1 MDEIVED
8 VFGNS
13 EEDIYTFEVIDGSD
27 GFPGDLTQETDPLDD
42 SSLFDVSE
50 DLSTGLEVDNP
61 DASFDWTNDRP
72 ENWSSFDPAAVDP
85 DALTGDPA
93 ADMDRWHEQVHPDS
107 CAIVSQEFVLESV
120 LDRDFSEQELVDIAV
135 DHGWY
140 TPGSGTTLP
149 DMGRLMEFC
158 DLEVS
163 YEENCTLDDLINKL
177 ENREKVIVAVDSDE
191 IWNPGLG
198 EDEFLADFHGIPGQG
213 VNHAVQ
219 VIGID
224 QSDPDNPFVIIN
236 DPGTSDGKGLS
247 IPADDFNEA
256 WEDSNHYLVS
266 TSGENVQTVGGYYDK
281 EGTYL
286 WCTESYEPG
295 YGWMVGGYYNKE
307 GLWIWDDQTYEH
319 YFTWEKGYY

>member
-1 MDEIVED
+1 MDGFQED
-8 VFGNS
+8 DFGNN
-13 EEDIYTFEVIDGSD
+13 EGDIYAFDVADVPDGV
-27 GFPGDLTQETDPLDD
+27 PGDLTQDTDSLEDSAVFETSDD
-42 SSLFDVSE
+42 FSEGLYVNTQATSL
-50 DLSTGLEVDNP
+50 N
-61 DASFDWTNDRP
+61 WTNERLETWP
-72 ENWSSFDPAAVDP
+72 SFDPDAVDP

-140 TPGSGTTLP
+140 TPGGGTTLP

-177 ENREKVIVAVDSDE
+177 ENGEKIIVAVDSDE

-198 EDEFLADFHGIPGQG
+198 EDELLADFYGIPGQG

-256 WEDSNHYLVS
+256 WEDSNHYVVS
-266 TSGENVQTVGGYYDK
+266 TSGENVQTVGGYVDRYNNYVWQD
-281 EGTYL
+281 G
-286 WCTESYEPG
+286 SIEPN
-295 YGWMVGGYYNKE
+295 YGWETGYY
-307 GLWIWDDQTYEH
+307 
-319 YFTWEKGYY
+319 